1 MVYMEV
7 TASDAPVRTEYLY
20 DILGRGHEYNS
31 IVVDEKNI
39 T

>member
-1 MVYMEV
+1 MNV

-20 DILGRGHEYNS
+20 DILERCHEYNL
-31 IVVDEKNI
+31 IVVDENNI